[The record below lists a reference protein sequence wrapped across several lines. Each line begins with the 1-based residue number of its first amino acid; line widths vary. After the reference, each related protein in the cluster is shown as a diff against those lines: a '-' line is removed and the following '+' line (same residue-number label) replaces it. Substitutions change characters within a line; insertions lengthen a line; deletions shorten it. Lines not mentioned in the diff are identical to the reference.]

1 MNTIWCRLLGYEA
14 TDAKFIEPGY
24 DYLSVRPDETNKT
37 KRDKSAEGFYFNIIV
52 PQQQYMLK
60 HPEDEEVTGVSTPEQ
75 EPAVPDYY
83 PDPDEIPA
91 Q

>member
-1 MNTIWCRLLGYEA
+1 
-14 TDAKFIEPGY
+14 
-24 DYLSVRPDETNKT
+24 
-37 KRDKSAEGFYFNIIV
+37 
-52 PQQQYMLK
+52 MLK
-60 HPEDEEVTGVSTPEQ
+60 HPEDEEVTDDSTPEQ